1 MIILPGPR
9 RGGKLNALPPLVIRL
24 AFLVEYVTDAINR
37 NYHVCKREATG
48 VVLLFPLI
56 GLLNTT
62 SFLLPLDR
70 TSMHA
75 DYDVTDDVAKH
86 AHLRTNLSC
95 SSAFVAR
102 LPFLRLPPSFPFQSP
117 PLPLERPP
125 PFPPP

>member
-86 AHLRTNLSC
+86 AHIPPHESLLFFGFCC
-95 SSAFVAR
+95 SSSFSSPS
-102 LPFLRLPPSFPFQSP
+102 PFLSFSISASSS
-117 PLPLERPP
+117 
-125 PFPPP
+125 